1 MMQEYLMI
9 LPVWAFALII
19 FTLRLIDVALGTLR
33 FLVGMRGNR
42 GISWILGFFQS
53 IIFVLAITSV
63 LNSLDNF
70 LNIISYAAGYATGGV
85 LGVWI
90 EEKMALGY
98 VRVQVISSLRG
109 AELAERLRAEGF
121 AVTEVSARGKD
132 GMVSLLNVA
141 VLRKRVSLAANI
153 IGEVDEGA
161 FVTTEEM
168 RAVRRGFWRA

>member
-1 MMQEYLMI
+1 MQEFLLT
-9 LPVWAFALII
+9 LPAWAFALII

-33 FLVGMRGNR
+33 FLVGMRGNK

-63 LNSLDNF
+63 LSSLDNF
-70 LNIISYAAGYATGGV
+70 LNILSYAAGYATGGV

-90 EEKMALGY
+90 EGKMALGY

-109 AELAERLRAEGF
+109 AELAEKLRDEGF

-132 GMVSLLNVA
+132 GMVSMLSCA
-141 VLRKRVSLAANI
+141 VLRKRVPLAEKI
-153 IGEVDEGA
+153 IQEVDEEA
-161 FVTTEEM
+161 FITTEEM
-168 RAVRRGFWRA
+168 RAIRRGFWRA

>member
-1 MMQEYLMI
+1 MQEL
-9 LPVWAFALII
+9 LLTFPAWAFALTI
-19 FTLRLIDVALGTLR
+19 FVLRVIDMSLGTLR
-33 FLVGMRGNR
+33 FLVSMRGKKLA
-42 GISWILGFFQS
+42 SWWLGFFQS

-63 LNSLDNF
+63 LSSLDNI

-85 LGVWI
+85 LGIWI
-90 EEKMALGY
+90 EGKVAIGY
-98 VRVQVISSLRG
+98 VRVQVVSSLRG
-109 AELAERLRAEGF
+109 AELAEKLRAGGF

-141 VLRKRVSLAANI
+141 VLRKRVLLAADI
-153 IGEVDEGA
+153 IREVDEEA

>member
-1 MMQEYLMI
+1 MQEL
-9 LPVWAFALII
+9 LLTFPAWAFALTI
-19 FTLRLIDVALGTLR
+19 FVLRVIDMALGTLR
-33 FLVGMRGNR
+33 FLVSMRGKR
-42 GISWILGFFQS
+42 MTGWLLGFFQS

-63 LNSLDNF
+63 LSSLDNI

-90 EEKMALGY
+90 EGKMAIGY
-98 VRVQVISSLRG
+98 VRVEVISSLRG

-141 VLRKRVSLAANI
+141 VLRKRVSLAADI
-153 IGEVDEGA
+153 IREVDEEA

>member
-1 MMQEYLMI
+1 MQEL
-9 LPVWAFALII
+9 LQTFPAWAFALTI
-19 FTLRLIDVALGTLR
+19 FVLRVIDMSLGTLR
-33 FLVGMRGNR
+33 FLVSVRGKKTV
-42 GISWILGFFQS
+42 SWVLGFFQS

-63 LNSLDNF
+63 LSSLDNI

-85 LGVWI
+85 LGVWL
-90 EEKMALGY
+90 EEWMAIGY
-98 VRVQVISSLRG
+98 VRVQVVSSLRG

-141 VLRKRVSLAANI
+141 VLRKRVSLAADI
-153 IGEVDEGA
+153 ILEVDEEA